1 MRSIVSKPQN
11 GDFLKRQNYFI
22 RLFSPLLTLI
32 LIAYLVFTCWSVLAC
47 WNATASLNENIPQE
61 FLRIKIYGSS
71 TSAASDASEGNTV
84 SGTFSIIDSNGNE
97 IAVIERSWSGSYL
110 AVEFARIGSDGKY
123 FVFPSRI
130 YGKNRIIE
138 ERRERSHGTLLE
150 KYYDDYGQCML
161 LGYGSSLSDRKK
173 LYRIAAFATGKYRLP
188 SFGLVTRFSID
199 LSACRPDRYYSI
211 SFNENGSFVVE
222 EL

>member
-1 MRSIVSKPQN
+1 MNK
-11 GDFLKRQNYFI
+11 QNYI
-22 RLFSPLLTLI
+22 LKLLSPLII
-32 LIAYLVFTCWSVLAC
+32 LVVLAYIIFSCWSYLAC
-47 WNATASLNENIPQE
+47 WNSAVSLPSNIPQE

-71 TSAASDASEGNTV
+71 SESDLYSLSNNTV

-110 AVEFARIGSDGKY
+110 AVEFARVGIDSKY
-123 FVFPSRI
+123 FIFPSRI

-161 LGYGSSLSDRKK
+161 LGYGSSLRQRKR
-173 LYRIAAFATGKYRLP
+173 LYRIAAFATGKYKVP
-188 SFGLVTRFSID
+188 GFGLVTKFSID
-199 LSACRPDRYYSI
+199 LSGCRPDRYYSI
-211 SFNENGSFVVE
+211 SFNADGSFVVE

>member
-1 MRSIVSKPQN
+1 MGLSQN
-11 GDFLKRQNYFI
+11 
-22 RLFSPLLTLI
+22 
-32 LIAYLVFTCWSVLAC
+32 V
-47 WNATASLNENIPQE
+47 PQE

-71 TSAASDASEGNTV
+71 SLSSASSVFSNTSVSEGNTV

-110 AVEFARIGSDGKY
+110 AVEFARVSAGGKY
-123 FVFPSRI
+123 FIFPSRI

-138 ERRERSHGTLLE
+138 ERRERSKGTLLE

-161 LGYGSSLSDRKK
+161 LGYGSTLRERKQ
-173 LYRIAAFATGKYRLP
+173 LYRIAAFATGKYKVPR
-188 SFGLVTRFSID
+188 FGLATRFSVD
-199 LSACRPDRYYSI
+199 LSNCRPDRYYSI
-211 SFNENGSFVVE
+211 SFYSNGDYAVE

>member
-1 MRSIVSKPQN
+1 MLRSSVSKPPY
-11 GDFLKRQNYFI
+11 GDFLKRPNYFI
-22 RLFSPLLTLI
+22 KFFSPLITL
-32 LIAYLVFTCWSVLAC
+32 LAVAYIIFTCWSYLAC
-47 WNATASLNENIPQE
+47 WNAALSLPSNIPQE

-71 TSAASDASEGNTV
+71 SDTTDSADSTV

-110 AVEFARIGSDGKY
+110 AVEFARVSVDGKY
-123 FVFPSRI
+123 FIFPSRI

-150 KYYDDYGQCML
+150 KYYDDYSQCML
-161 LGYGSSLSDRKK
+161 LGYGSSLRQRKL
-173 LYRIAAFATGKYRLP
+173 LYKIAAFATGKYKVP
-188 SFGLVTRFSID
+188 SFALVTRFSID

-211 SFNENGSFVVE
+211 RFNEAGSYIVE

>member
-1 MRSIVSKPQN
+1 MKKQN
-11 GDFLKRQNYFI
+11 NLIKLI
-22 RLFSPLLTLI
+22 SPLITLVA
-32 LIAYLVFTCWSVLAC
+32 LIYIIFTCWSVLAC
-47 WNATASLNENIPQE
+47 WNAAASLKANIPQE

-71 TSAASDASEGNTV
+71 SDSEGNTV

-110 AVEFARIGSDGKY
+110 AVEFARVGTEGKY

-161 LGYGSSLSDRKK
+161 LGYGSTLASRKK
-173 LYRIAAFATGKYRLP
+173 LYRIAAFATGKYLVP

-199 LSACRPDRYYSI
+199 LSGCRPDRYYSI
-211 SFNENGSFVVE
+211 SFSESGAYIVE

>member
-1 MRSIVSKPQN
+1 MKRLSLLYLDNVMKN
-11 GDFLKRQNYFI
+11 NYFLKLI
-22 RLFSPLLTLI
+22 SPLITLI
-32 LIAYLVFTCWSVLAC
+32 ALVYIVFVCWSYLSC
-47 WNATASLNENIPQE
+47 WNAVTSLPENIPQE

-71 TSAASDASEGNTV
+71 SESGGNTV

-110 AVEFARIGSDGKY
+110 AIEFACVSADGKY
-123 FVFPSRI
+123 FIFPSRI

-161 LGYGSSLSDRKK
+161 LGYGSSLRQRKL
-173 LYRIAAFATGKYRLP
+173 LYKIAAFATGKYYVP
-188 SFGLVTRFSID
+188 GFGLVSKFSID
-199 LSACRPDRYYSI
+199 LSGCRTDRYYSI
-211 SFNENGSFVVE
+211 SFDENAHFIIE

>member
-1 MRSIVSKPQN
+1 M
-11 GDFLKRQNYFI
+11 KRPNYFI
-22 RLFSPLLTLI
+22 KLISPLITLI
-32 LIAYLVFTCWSVLAC
+32 AVTYVIFTCWSYLSC
-47 WNATASLNENIPQE
+47 WNSAVSLSQNVPQE

-71 TSAASDASEGNTV
+71 GLNNSGTV

-110 AVEFARIGSDGKY
+110 SVEFARVGIDGKY

-161 LGYGSSLSDRKK
+161 LGYGSTLDARKK
-173 LYRIAAFATGKYRLP
+173 LYKIAAYATGKYP
-188 SFGLVTRFSID
+188 VPAFGLVTRFSID
-199 LSACRPDRYYSI
+199 LSGCRPDRYYSI
-211 SFNENGSFVVE
+211 SFSADGDYVVE

>member
-1 MRSIVSKPQN
+1 MKKQN
-11 GDFLKRQNYFI
+11 NLIKLI
-22 RLFSPLLTLI
+22 SPLLTL
-32 LIAYLVFTCWSVLAC
+32 LVIAYLVFTCWSTLAC
-47 WNATASLNENIPQE
+47 WNAAASLNENIPQE

-71 TSAASDASEGNTV
+71 TSAVTEGNTV

-110 AVEFARIGSDGKY
+110 AVEFARVGSDGKY

-138 ERRERSHGTLLE
+138 DRRERSHGTLLE

-211 SFNENGSFVVE
+211 SFSADGSYVVS

>member
-1 MRSIVSKPQN
+1 MK
-11 GDFLKRQNYFI
+11 KQNYFI
-22 RLFSPLLTLI
+22 KLFSPLVTLVVT
-32 LIAYLVFTCWSVLAC
+32 AYVVFTCWCYLSC
-47 WNATASLNENIPQE
+47 WNAAAGLAQNIPQE
-61 FLRIKIYGSS
+61 FLRIKIYGS
-71 TSAASDASEGNTV
+71 TFESEGNTV

-110 AVEFARIGSDGKY
+110 AVEFARIGSRGKY

-161 LGYGSSLSDRKK
+161 LGYGSSLSERKK
-173 LYRIAAFATGKYRLP
+173 LYRIAAFATGKYFIP
-188 SFGLVTRFSID
+188 TFGFVTRFSID
-199 LSACRPDRYYSI
+199 LSGLRPDRYYSI
-211 SFNENGSFVVE
+211 TFTEKGNYLVE

>member
-1 MRSIVSKPQN
+1 MKSSN
-11 GDFLKRQNYFI
+11 HFI
-22 RLFSPLLTLI
+22 KLFSPLITLI
-32 LIAYLVFTCWSVLAC
+32 VVLYVIFFCWSYLAC
-47 WNATASLNENIPQE
+47 WNAALSLNQNVPQE

-71 TSAASDASEGNTV
+71 GAENSGTV

-110 AVEFARIGSDGKY
+110 SVEFARVTVDGNY
-123 FVFPSRI
+123 FIFPSRI

-138 ERRERSHGTLLE
+138 VRRERSHGTLLE

-161 LGYGSSLSDRKK
+161 LGYGSSLDQRKK
-173 LYRIAAFATGKYRLP
+173 LYKIARFATGKYLVP
-188 SFGLVTRFSID
+188 TFGLVTRFSID
-199 LSACRPDRYYSI
+199 LSSCRPDKYYSI
-211 SFNENGSFVVE
+211 SFTEDGSYFIE

>member
-1 MRSIVSKPQN
+1 MK
-11 GDFLKRQNYFI
+11 KTNYFI
-22 RLFSPLLTLI
+22 KLFSPLLTLFV
-32 LIAYLVFTCWSVLAC
+32 IAFIVFTCWTYLSS
-47 WNATASLNENIPQE
+47 WNAATSLPSNIPQE

-71 TSAASDASEGNTV
+71 SEIEGVGSAGSTV

-110 AVEFARIGSDGKY
+110 AVEFARVGVDGKY
-123 FVFPSRI
+123 FIFPSRI

-161 LGYGSSLSDRKK
+161 LGYGSTLRQRKL
-173 LYRIAAFATGKYRLP
+173 LYRIAVFSTGKYHVP
-188 SFGLVTRFSID
+188 GFGLVSRFSID
-199 LSACRPDRYYSI
+199 LSGCRPDRYYSI
-211 SFNENGSFVVE
+211 GFNADGGYVIE

>member
-1 MRSIVSKPQN
+1 MKKQN
-11 GDFLKRQNYFI
+11 NIIKLI
-22 RLFSPLLTLI
+22 SPLIPLLI
-32 LIAYLVFTCWSVLAC
+32 IIYMVFTCWTTLECFNSAVALPG
-47 WNATASLNENIPQE
+47 NIPQE

-71 TSAASDASEGNTV
+71 SDSEGNTV

-97 IAVIERSWSGSYL
+97 IAVIERSWSGAYL
-110 AVEFARIGSDGKY
+110 AVEFARIGIDGKY

-138 ERRERSHGTLLE
+138 ERHERSHGTLLE

-161 LGYGSSLSDRKK
+161 LGYGSSLEARKK
-173 LYRIAAFATGKYRLP
+173 LYHIAAFATGKYRLP
-188 SFGLVTRFSID
+188 SFGLVNRFSID

-211 SFNENGSFVVE
+211 SFDENGRYFVE

>member
-1 MRSIVSKPQN
+1 MKKQNSFIKLVSP
-11 GDFLKRQNYFI
+11 FFTLFI
-22 RLFSPLLTLI
+22 IFYVI
-32 LIAYLVFTCWSVLAC
+32 FVCWSAISCL
-47 WNATASLNENIPQE
+47 NAAATMSGNIPQE

-71 TSAASDASEGNTV
+71 TESDGSVGTSTV
-84 SGTFSIIDSNGNE
+84 SGTFSIIDSNANE

-110 AVEFARIGSDGKY
+110 AVEFARIGMDGKY

-161 LGYGSSLSDRKK
+161 LGYGSSYQARKK
-173 LYRIAAFATGKYRLP
+173 LYRIAAFATGKYKVP
-188 SFGLVTRFSID
+188 SFGLVSRFSID
-199 LSACRPDRYYSI
+199 LSGCRPDRYYSI
-211 SFNENGSFVVE
+211 SFDENGRYVVQ

>member
-1 MRSIVSKPQN
+1 MKKQN
-11 GDFLKRQNYFI
+11 NFLKLI
-22 RLFSPLLTLI
+22 SPLFTL
-32 LIAYLVFTCWSVLAC
+32 LVIAYLVFTCWSTLAC
-47 WNATASLNENIPQE
+47 WNAAASLNENIPQE

-71 TSAASDASEGNTV
+71 TSAVTEGNTV

-110 AVEFARIGSDGKY
+110 AVEFARVGSDGKY

-199 LSACRPDRYYSI
+199 LSGCRPDRYYSI

>member
-1 MRSIVSKPQN
+1 M
-11 GDFLKRQNYFI
+11 KRQNNLI
-22 RLFSPLLTLI
+22 KLISPLLTL
-32 LIAYLVFTCWSVLAC
+32 LVIAYLVFTCWSTLAC
-47 WNATASLNENIPQE
+47 WNAAASLKENIPQE

-71 TSAASDASEGNTV
+71 SAAASSISEGSTV

-97 IAVIERSWSGSYL
+97 IAVIERSWAGSYL
-110 AVEFARIGSDGKY
+110 AVEFARIGSEGKY

-173 LYRIAAFATGKYRLP
+173 LYRIAAFATGKYRVP

-199 LSACRPDRYYSI
+199 LSGCRPDRYYSI
-211 SFNENGSFVVE
+211 SFNENGSYVVE

>member
-1 MRSIVSKPQN
+1 MK
-11 GDFLKRQNYFI
+11 KTNYFI
-22 RLFSPLLTLI
+22 KLVSPLLTLFV
-32 LIAYLVFTCWSVLAC
+32 IAFIVFTCWTYLSS
-47 WNATASLNENIPQE
+47 WNAATSLPSNIPQE

-71 TSAASDASEGNTV
+71 SEIEGVGSTGSTV

-110 AVEFARIGSDGKY
+110 AVEFARVGVDGKY
-123 FVFPSRI
+123 FIFPSRI

-161 LGYGSSLSDRKK
+161 LGYGSTLRQRKL
-173 LYRIAAFATGKYRLP
+173 LYRIAVFATGKYHVP
-188 SFGLVTRFSID
+188 GFGLVSRFSID
-199 LSACRPDRYYSI
+199 LSGCRPDRYYSI
-211 SFNENGSFVVE
+211 GFNADGGYIIE

>member
-1 MRSIVSKPQN
+1 MK
-11 GDFLKRQNYFI
+11 KTNYFI
-22 RLFSPLLTLI
+22 KLFSPLITLVA
-32 LIAYLVFTCWSVLAC
+32 LIYIIFTCWSVLAY
-47 WNATASLNENIPQE
+47 WNAAASLKTNIPQE

-71 TSAASDASEGNTV
+71 SDSEGNTV

-97 IAVIERSWSGSYL
+97 IAVIERSWSGAYL
-110 AVEFARIGSDGKY
+110 AVEFARIGFNGKY

-138 ERRERSHGTLLE
+138 EKRERSHGTLLE

-161 LGYGSSLSDRKK
+161 LGYGSSLQQRKK
-173 LYRIAAFATGKYRLP
+173 LYRIAIFATGKYKVP
-188 SFGLVTRFSID
+188 GFGLVSRFSVD
-199 LSACRPDRYYSI
+199 LSGCRPEHYYSI
-211 SFNENGSFVVE
+211 SFNEFGQCIIS

>member
-1 MRSIVSKPQN
+1 MIKKN
-11 GDFLKRQNYFI
+11 YFLK
-22 RLFSPLLTLI
+22 LFSPLFFLLA
-32 LIAYLVFTCWSVLAC
+32 LAYITFSCWTCI
-47 WNATASLNENIPQE
+47 ASLNAAASLPQNIPQE

-71 TSAASDASEGNTV
+71 YDSEGNTV

-97 IAVIERSWSGSYL
+97 IAVIERSWNGSYL
-110 AVEFARIGSDGKY
+110 AVEFARIGSYGKY

-150 KYYDDYGQCML
+150 KYYNDYGQCML
-161 LGYGSSLSDRKK
+161 LGYGSNLRDRKK
-173 LYRIAAFATGKYRLP
+173 LYRIAAFATGKYKVP
-188 SFGLVTRFSID
+188 SFGLVNRFSID
-199 LSACRPDRYYSI
+199 LSSCRPDRYYSI
-211 SFNENGSFVVE
+211 SFSADGDYVVE

>member
-1 MRSIVSKPQN
+1 MK
-11 GDFLKRQNYFI
+11 KQNYFI
-22 RLFSPLLTLI
+22 KLFSPLVTLVVT
-32 LIAYLVFTCWSVLAC
+32 AYVVFTCWCYLSC
-47 WNATASLNENIPQE
+47 WNAAAGLAQNIPQE
-61 FLRIKIYGSS
+61 FLRIKIYGS
-71 TSAASDASEGNTV
+71 TFESEGNTV

-110 AVEFARIGSDGKY
+110 AIEFALVNFNGKR

-138 ERRERSHGTLLE
+138 EGRERSHGTLLE

-161 LGYGSSLSDRKK
+161 LGYGSSFKNRRQ
-173 LYRIAAFATGKYRLP
+173 LYKIAALATGKYKVP
-188 SFGLVTRFSID
+188 TFGLVTRFSID
-199 LSACRPDRYYSI
+199 LSACRPDKYYSI
-211 SFNENGSFVVE
+211 RFNEDGNYIVE